1 MLIYQKRQYCKIML
15 KSSVCEKGTPRVGTI
30 IFSGCLASNG
40 FGMVRV
46 AP

>member
-1 MLIYQKRQYCKIML
+1 ML

-46 AP
+46 APWGAVNIIVS